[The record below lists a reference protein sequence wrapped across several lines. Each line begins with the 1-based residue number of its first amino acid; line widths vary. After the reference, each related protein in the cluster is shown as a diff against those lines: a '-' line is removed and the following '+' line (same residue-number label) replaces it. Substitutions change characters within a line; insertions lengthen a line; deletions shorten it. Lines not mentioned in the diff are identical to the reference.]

1 MAMDTFSAKKLY
13 GEGDH
18 MPPLV
23 MAAPQRYI
31 QGPGVI
37 SRIGRYIGIINVKR
51 AAILASRRAI
61 VAEGARVTESLHSNH
76 IESVD
81 CIFDGECSLP
91 EIEKHVAALKDENI
105 DCLIAVGGGKPV
117 DAGKSIAWRLDI
129 PVVIV
134 PTLASNDA
142 PCSALSVLYTPE
154 GASDVVEFY
163 PTSPTL
169 VVIDTDIV
177 ADANERY
184 LVAGMGDAMATW
196 YETRI
201 CLNNLDARTPLGA
214 RPTIAACAM
223 AEICAHTLFEHGEA
237 AAKSVVVNQN
247 GTALEKVV
255 EANTLLSGIG
265 FESGGLALAHPMA
278 LAYTQ
283 IDELH
288 TNYLHGEMV
297 AMGTMV
303 QLAMEQSGD
312 AKKVAQFFARVGL
325 PIHLGQFSMSPQD
338 TNKLDIIIESAMANA
353 NSHQMPMVVTEDL
366 LLRAIMDA
374 HELGLRIAEEIG
386 DEAYQRLR
394 A

>member
-1 MAMDTFSAKKLY
+1 MDTFSAKKLY